1 MSSHRFHSRVSGFLL
16 VEAMLVAG
24 VVIVGCLAAL
34 LLYNA
39 ATKKGG
45 VHETIAHARQLISN
59 VERGWGLAQ
68 SYHGLSASTAHT
80 QGLIPPQLVRDG
92 NAHSP
97 WGPIDMEGMPPEYES
112 FRLRFHGVPDWA
124 CHDLVMALIPSMTNA
139 SINQRLVIAGR
150 QWDVGQVASAC
161 AEGGTVEF
169 ERWQSGM
176 GLKASWE
183 TW

>member
-1 MSSHRFHSRVSGFLL
+1 MSSQRFHSRVSGFLL

-24 VVIVGCLAAL
+24 VVVVGCLAAL

-45 VHETIAHARQLISN
+45 VHETVAHTRELISN
-59 VERGWGLAQ
+59 VERGWGLSQ
-68 SYHGLSASTAHT
+68 SYHGLTASAAHA
-80 QGLIPPQLVRDG
+80 QGLIPTQLVLDG

-97 WGPIDMEGMPPEYES
+97 WGSIDLEGVAPDYQS

-124 CHDLVMALIPSMTNA
+124 CQDLVMALIPSMTQVN
-139 SINQRLVIAGR
+139 INQHSVVAGR
-150 QWDVGQVASAC
+150 QWDVGQVAGAC
-161 AEGGTVEF
+161 AEGGTVELD
-169 ERWQSGM
+169 RWHSGV

-183 TW
+183 LW

>member
-1 MSSHRFHSRVSGFLL
+1 MSSLRFHSRVSGFFL

-24 VVIVGCLAAL
+24 VVVVGCLAAL

-39 ATKKGG
+39 ANKKGG
-45 VHETIAHARQLISN
+45 VHETVAHTRQLISN
-59 VERGWGLAQ
+59 VEHGWGLAQ
-68 SYHGLSASTAHT
+68 SYHGLTASAAHA
-80 QGLIPPQLVRDG
+80 QGLIPTQLIRDG

-97 WGPIDMEGMPPEYES
+97 WGPIDLEGVPADYQS

-124 CHDLVMALIPSMTNA
+124 CQDLVTALIPSMTHVG
-139 SINQRLVIAGR
+139 INQRSVIAGR

-161 AEGGTVEF
+161 EEGGTVEF
-169 ERWQSGM
+169 VRWQSGM

-183 TW
+183 AW